1 LRQVA
6 EQLSRETVLERAA
19 AAAAFPPLAAAVV
32 APVLLPPPIPA
43 SAGADMP
50 AVSATHKAKR
60 INLFILPPR
69 SFPIEAQLSSYFKT
83 GQLTV
88 ENRPV
93 PSKGYWPLMPM
104 PRRKMEGHRWMEQEL
119 EQ

>member
-60 INLFILPPR
+60 INLFILPPAL
-69 SFPIEAQLSSYFKT
+69 SQLKHNFQIT
-83 GQLTV
+83 
-88 ENRPV
+88 
-93 PSKGYWPLMPM
+93 SKPAN
-104 PRRKMEGHRWMEQEL
+104 
-119 EQ
+119 